1 MNRIADIALHAG
13 WLAGVIFAAAL
24 LAFAA
29 ATPGYLHAQHA
40 VSLLG
45 ADGMAWAG
53 AWNVLGFI
61 VPGLLVMA
69 FAYALALAMRRDAV
83 GFGGRIGLWLLL
95 ISGLALAGNG
105 VFAYDPQHP
114 DERAAQLHVA
124 MLTISL
130 LAFLPGVL
138 LLALG
143 AGRRRGWRALGLL
156 GPVVAVA
163 MIANVTSLTADLL
176 PALRTSPGYALRL
189 TYALYFGWFALAAW
203 IALRR
208 LGGGVAGDALSRNAA

>member
-1 MNRIADIALHAG
+1 MNRFADNALHAG

-45 ADGMAWAG
+45 ADGIAWAG

-69 FAYALALAMRRDAV
+69 FACALAVAMRRDAV
-83 GFGGRIGLWLLL
+83 GFAGRIGLWLLL

-114 DERAAQLHVA
+114 DDRAAQLHVA

-143 AGRRRGWRALGLL
+143 LGGRRHWRSLRLL
-156 GPVVAVA
+156 GPLVAVA
-163 MIANVTSLTADLL
+163 MVANVTPLAGELV
-176 PALRTSPGYALRL
+176 PALRSNPGHALRL
-189 TYALYFGWFALAAW
+189 TYFLYFGWFALAARA
-203 IALRR
+203 ALRR
-208 LGGGVAGDALSRNAA
+208 RADPVG